1 MRARLLLPLVFV
13 ALAGCASS
21 DFRDNAFKIGSATSG
36 NIFVDP
42 SQFANRTV
50 KVRLRNSSGDPSI
63 DVSHIRAAVESG
75 LRAAGYQIGEQDFG
89 ILVDINLYFM
99 NTVAQGRQRASNEVG
114 ALLGGVAGYELAKR
128 PGGVGA
134 GSGALLGAIAGATLQ
149 EVLRSHT
156 EYDTHLVLS
165 DVNIGVLRQE
175 HKKKDFFVIGG
186 NRIEQREAADK
197 GNGNGNG
204 TFESFAMRETVKVAV
219 YAGDRRER
227 RAQVMD
233 AIQERLARVLSNL
246 I

>member
-21 DFRDNAFKIGSATSG
+21 DFRGGNAFKIGSATSQ
-36 NIFVDP
+36 NIFVDA

-63 DVSHIRAAVESG
+63 DVSRIRADVESG
-75 LRAAGYQIGEQDFG
+75 LRAAGYQIGEQNFG

-128 PGGVGA
+128 PGGMGA

-149 EVLRSHT
+149 EVLRANT
-156 EYDTHLVLS
+156 EFDTHLVLS

-175 HKKKDFFVIGG
+175 NKKKDFLVIGG
-186 NRIEQREAADK
+186 NQIDQREEAKADK
-197 GNGNGNG
+197 GNG
-204 TFESFAMRETVKVAV
+204 TFESFAMRETIKVAV
-219 YAGDRRER
+219 YAGDKREH
-227 RAQVMD
+227 RAQVMH
-233 AIQERLARVLSNL
+233 AIQDRLARVLSNL